1 VNVRRTWFAWVV
13 LALSAHVAFAATT
26 AQAPRPARRPPS
38 APKPA
43 TPAKPTVPA
52 PPKDDVTVF
61 VERLVGHFSNE
72 AQAPLRGIT
81 PGGSDRQSQDR
92 LHVHVR
98 RVVVPVLPGTV
109 LYVQWNRDRSGGP
122 IARQRLWAI
131 ASGGE
136 DRLATMRVYG
146 LRDPESHVD
155 AIESPESLQ
164 TLEDED
170 VFVPADSCD
179 LPVSRTG
186 EAFLATTLPA
196 CPSAVAVPLS
206 MTRFQARLRVTAEGF
221 TYSEAG
227 YRDPDFTPVFLLPK
241 QGSYEF
247 ARVK

>member
-1 VNVRRTWFAWVV
+1 MRRTRFAWAW
-13 LALSAHVAFAATT
+13 LALSAQVASAAIA
-26 AQAPRPARRPPS
+26 AQVPRPARRPP
-38 APKPA
+38 AATKPA
-43 TPAKPTVPA
+43 TPTAA
-52 PPKDDVTVF
+52 APKDDLGVF

-81 PGGSDRQSQDR
+81 PGGSDRQPQDR

-98 RVVVPVLPGTV
+98 RVVVPLLPGSV
-109 LYVQWNRDRSGGP
+109 LYVQWNRDRGDGP

-131 ASGGE
+131 AGGGA
-136 DRLATMRVYG
+136 DRVATMRVYG

-155 AIESPESLQ
+155 ALASPDSLE
-164 TLEDED
+164 TLADED

-196 CPSAVAVPLS
+196 CPSAVAMPLP
-206 MTRFQARLRVTAEGF
+206 MTRFQIRLRVTAAGF

-227 YRDPDFTPVFLLPK
+227 YRDPDFTPVFVLPR

-247 ARVK
+247 VRVQ